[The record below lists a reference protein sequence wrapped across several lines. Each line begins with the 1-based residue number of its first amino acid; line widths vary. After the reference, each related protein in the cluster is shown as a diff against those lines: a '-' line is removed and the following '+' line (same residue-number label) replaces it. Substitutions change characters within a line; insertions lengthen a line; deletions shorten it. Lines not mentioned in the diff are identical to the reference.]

1 MPNVEFTLPD
11 IKISWH
17 WYDVNFD
24 LEKAIDHLNEYFAQ
38 FYENQEKIYVKSF
51 LTFCLKS
58 KIAGIQIM
66 SGGKRVIY
74 LIFLY
79 NDIREQKMF
88 YELIRSL
95 NDEWNRT
102 FDIER
107 TDAIIKNSYFGKRWY
122 GRIDLQ
128 PLKHLEIF
136 SRSQEVKEITEKI
149 KKYFC
154 SIGFKTTIYGYN

>member
-24 LEKAIDHLNEYFAQ
+24 LKKAMDHLNEYFAQ
-38 FYENQEKIYVKSF
+38 FSENQEEIYVKSF
-51 LTFCLKS
+51 LAFCLKS
-58 KIAGIQIM
+58 EIAGIQIM
-66 SGGKRVIY
+66 SGGKRVIH

-79 NDIREQKMF
+79 NDLREKLMF
-88 YELIRSL
+88 HELIRSL

-107 TDAIIKNSYFGKRWY
+107 TDVIVKNSYFGKRWH

-136 SRSQEVKEITEKI
+136 SGSQKVKEVTEKI
-149 KKYFC
+149 EKYFR
-154 SIGFKTTIYGYN
+154 SIDFKITVYEDN